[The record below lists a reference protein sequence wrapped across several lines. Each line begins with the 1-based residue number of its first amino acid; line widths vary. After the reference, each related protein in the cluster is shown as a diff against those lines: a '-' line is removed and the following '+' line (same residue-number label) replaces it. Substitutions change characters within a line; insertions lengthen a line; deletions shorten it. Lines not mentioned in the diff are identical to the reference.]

1 MSNEL
6 DNLTESVQRLLG
18 LQQAQTFSPE
28 DITAD
33 AIGRL
38 LATRGDISRLQRI
51 WDPAGEAG
59 PDLVAGWDDG
69 EHRPVLHALRRV
81 LNASMVV
88 QRRNDDRP
96 KSFLPFAPEFVGAE
110 RVSTIYRDLG
120 RSVVEALWGLPGQE
134 ELRSKLKHRIGGWR
148 GRHPLGLLL
157 APLCPAKNPP
167 QEATPSLLREVIA
180 SDEDLRDW
188 VDKTVSEDWNAWL
201 RASESLSI
209 DEQIETMTG
218 LIGLHL
224 HTCLMRRLGRG
235 REQTI
240 PACYFVAVDASGVDP
255 ACARGAYNCFGF
267 WRERAGAA
275 LQFAAEQAVEKLA
288 LQEAEFRRALD
299 QGTWE
304 AARYWAAARIHGG
317 RRAARAT
324 EEFTKSL
331 QNSINERIAGT
342 APAQDDV
349 FKLAVAALVNAFDTP
364 SGVAAK
370 VKDHLRGYGR
380 AAGIVGP
387 EGRRSRKRY
396 QLNERAIGLLA
407 RLHAHRDP
415 DRVRSFDDER
425 RSVDALLDDIFDRY
439 GMVITRE
446 RESVDTR
453 LEQERGALAPLL
465 RHFPAEQPMR
475 DNRARLDRRLD
486 ELRLVRRYSDASAV
500 IYIP

>member
-1 MSNEL
+1 MPNEL

-38 LATRGDISRLQRI
+38 LATRGDVSRLQHL
-51 WDPAGEAG
+51 WDPAVEVG

-81 LNASMVV
+81 LDASMVV
-88 QRRNDDRP
+88 QRRNDGRP

-120 RSVVEALWGLPGQE
+120 RSVVEALWGRPDQE
-134 ELRSKLKHRIGGWR
+134 ELRSKLKHRIRDWR

-157 APLCPAKNPP
+157 APLCPAKNSP

-188 VDKTVSEDWNAWL
+188 VDKTVTEDWNTWL

-235 REQTI
+235 GDEII
-240 PACYFVAVDASGVDP
+240 PAYYFVAVDASGVDP
-255 ACARGAYNCFGF
+255 ACARAAYNCFGF

-275 LQFAAEQAVEKLA
+275 MQFAAEQAVHKLA
-288 LQEAEFRRALD
+288 QQEAEFRRALE

-304 AARYWAAARIHGG
+304 AARYWVTARIQGG
-317 RRAARAT
+317 RRATRAT
-324 EEFTKSL
+324 EEFRKSL
-331 QNSINERIAGT
+331 QDTIDERASET
-342 APAQDDV
+342 APAKDDV
-349 FKLAVAALVNAFDTP
+349 FELAVAALVNAFDTP

-387 EGRRSRKRY
+387 EGRGSRKRY
-396 QLNERAIGLLA
+396 QLDERAIGLLA

-415 DRVRSFDDER
+415 DRVRSLDDEK
-425 RSVDALLDDIFDRY
+425 RSVDALLDDAFDRY

-446 RESVDTR
+446 RESVNTR
-453 LEQERGALAPLL
+453 LDEDRDALAPLL

-475 DNRARLDRRLD
+475 DNRSRLDRRLD
-486 ELRLVRRYSDASAV
+486 ELGLVRRYSDASAV

>member
-1 MSNEL
+1 MPNEL

-38 LATRGDISRLQRI
+38 LATRGDISRLQRF
-51 WDPAGEAG
+51 WDPAGDAG

-69 EHRPVLHALRRV
+69 EHRPVFHALRRV
-81 LNASMVV
+81 LDASMVV
-88 QRRNDDRP
+88 QRRNDGRP
-96 KSFLPFAPEFVGAE
+96 KSFLPFVPEFVGAE

-120 RSVVEALWGLPGQE
+120 RSVVEALWGRPGQE

-157 APLCPAKNPP
+157 APLCPAKSPP
-167 QEATPSLLREVIA
+167 QESTTSLLREVIA
-180 SDEDLRDW
+180 SDGDLRDW
-188 VDKTVSEDWNAWL
+188 VDKTVTEDWNAWL

-224 HTCLMRRLGRG
+224 HTCLIRRLGRG
-235 REQTI
+235 SGQTI

-255 ACARGAYNCFGF
+255 ACARAAYNCFGF

-288 LQEAEFRRALD
+288 QQEPEFRRALTE
-299 QGTWE
+299 GTWE
-304 AARYWAAARIHGG
+304 AARYWATARIQGG

-324 EEFTKSL
+324 EEYRESL
-331 QNSINERIAGT
+331 QNSIDERGSET

-349 FKLAVAALVNAFDTP
+349 FALAVVALVNAFDTP

-387 EGRRSRKRY
+387 EGRGSRKRY
-396 QLNERAIGLLA
+396 QLDERAIGLLA
-407 RLHAHRDP
+407 RLHAHRDH
-415 DRVRSFDDER
+415 DRVRSFDDEK

-446 RESVDTR
+446 RESVNAR
-453 LEQERGALAPLL
+453 LDQERGALAPLL

>member
-33 AIGRL
+33 AMGRL
-38 LATRGDISRLQRI
+38 LATRGDVSRLQRI
-51 WDPAGEAG
+51 WDPAAEAG
-59 PDLVAGWDDG
+59 PNLVAGWDDG

-81 LNASMVV
+81 LDASMVV
-88 QRRNDDRP
+88 QRRNDGRP

-120 RSVVEALWGLPGQE
+120 RSVVEGLWGRPGQE
-134 ELRSKLKHRIGGWR
+134 ELRTEVKHRLETWG

-157 APLCPAKNPP
+157 APLCPTKEPP
-167 QEATPSLLREVIA
+167 EDGAPSLLKEVIA
-180 SDEDLRDW
+180 ADAQLRVW
-188 VDKTVSEDWNAWL
+188 VDNVVTEDWNAWL
-201 RASESLSI
+201 RASESLSV

-235 REQTI
+235 RDQSV

-255 ACARGAYNCFGF
+255 ACARAAYNCFGF
-267 WRERAGAA
+267 WRERAGSA
-275 LQFAAEQAVEKLA
+275 LQFAAEQAIEKLGG
-288 LQEAEFRRALD
+288 QEPEFRRALD
-299 QGTWE
+299 EGTWQ
-304 AARYWAAARIHGG
+304 AARYWATAKIQGG

-324 EEFTKSL
+324 EEFRQSF
-331 QNSINERIAGT
+331 QNSIDERASET
-342 APAQDDV
+342 APAKEDV
-349 FKLAVAALVNAFDTP
+349 LELAVAALVNAFDTP

-387 EGRRSRKRY
+387 EGRGSRKRY
-396 QLNERAIGLLA
+396 QLDERAIGLLA

-415 DRVRSFDDER
+415 DRVRSFDDEI

-446 RESVDTR
+446 RESVNTR
-453 LEQERGALAPLL
+453 LGQDRGALAPLL